1 MLGCPRERSQGPSG
15 GVRVGAG
22 TSMIALSSASP
33 ALVPG
38 PRPGGSSGTTC
49 PITRA
54 TATPAARAAL
64 PSEEYGPP
72 LTASLVM
79 VSWSSADCGEEE
91 GL

>member
-1 MLGCPRERSQGPSG
+1 MNVARGRLAVSGLVRARPNHRVELGSR
-15 GVRVGAG
+15 
-22 TSMIALSSASP
+22 L
-33 ALVPG
+33 LLFPG
-38 PRPGGSSGTTC
+38 PRPGGSSGTAC

-54 TATPAARAAL
+54 TATPRGESGIAERVVQ
-64 PSEEYGPP
+64 PP